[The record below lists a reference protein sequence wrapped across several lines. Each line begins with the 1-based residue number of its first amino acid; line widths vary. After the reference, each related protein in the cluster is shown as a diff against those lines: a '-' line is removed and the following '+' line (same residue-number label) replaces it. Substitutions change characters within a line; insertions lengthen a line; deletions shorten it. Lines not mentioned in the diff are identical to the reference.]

1 LGLNSIL
8 RQLLS
13 VKTRRRKNILQNVN
27 IKFRRGKEKKIVNF
41 WQAKYGIIGE
51 QTEKQLW

>member
-1 LGLNSIL
+1 LNSIL